1 MIMCDVGLMQP
12 LPPEV
17 TPLLAIVNSRSGG
30 RQGKGLFKKLKTA
43 LCRGQVGHNPA
54 FHVLGMM
61 SHIQVAWAWSL
72 MLWCVCGVGV

>member
-1 MIMCDVGLMQP
+1 MQP

-43 LCRGQVGHNPA
+43 LCRGQVRHNNP

-61 SHIQVAWAWSL
+61 YHRQVAWAWYL
-72 MLWCVCGVGV
+72 MLCLCCGVV